1 LYSTPTTKA
10 TDTTC
15 VDMADRRNLRDK
27 AKSAGKSVAGTL
39 KQGAQT
45 LKDKATA
52 IAKDD
57 ETGITISEVQGQ
69 YLVIDSDGSA
79 IGPYD
84 DKMKAAAK
92 ARQLKQEKQSTS
104 ERRESRS
111 EGMEETND
119 SSDQSTGKVQ
129 RAATRFSSGVN
140 KAVSTAASKA
150 SNVDPVDEPMGA
162 NKESTPQLDD
172 LFGGSM
178 DGDGPSLDMFE
189 GGGKS
194 PTLPFAD
201 DGGDNPQLPFGNNG
215 EADMGMLPFGGSEG
229 EPSMP
234 AFGGEGEIGDL
245 PFGDGEDTD
254 EPELRF

>member
-1 LYSTPTTKA
+1 
-10 TDTTC
+10 
-15 VDMADRRNLRDK
+15 MADRQRLRDK

-39 KQGAQT
+39 KQGAQN

-52 IAKDD
+52 IAQDE

-84 DKMKAAAK
+84 DKMKAASK
-92 ARQLKQEKQSTS
+92 ARQLKQEKQTTS
-104 ERRESRS
+104 ETPASSS
-111 EGMEETND
+111 EGMED
-119 SSDQSTGKVQ
+119 QDGGSDQSTGKVQ

-140 KAVSTAASKA
+140 RAVSSAASKA

-189 GGGKS
+189 SGGES
-194 PTLPFAD
+194 PRLPFAD
-201 DGGDNPQLPFGNNG
+201 EGGDNPQLPFGNGG

-245 PFGDGEDTD
+245 PFGDSENEG